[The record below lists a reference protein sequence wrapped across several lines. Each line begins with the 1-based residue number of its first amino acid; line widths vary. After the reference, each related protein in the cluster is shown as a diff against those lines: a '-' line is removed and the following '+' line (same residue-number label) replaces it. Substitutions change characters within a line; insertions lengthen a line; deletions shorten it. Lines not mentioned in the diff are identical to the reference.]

1 MALKAMLSMR
11 LCESSNCVH
20 NMNSVVAII
29 LFIIQVY
36 YNSLNY
42 DKKCTIQRFDGYI
55 APALGFFHKF
65 CRFPLLP
72 YISNGKIITMKK
84 GNILFVLPLLFAGCN
99 NIFEEQL
106 SVYDDARENVV
117 EVKEFESL
125 VDNVIEMEIKIAGM
139 LAAHTVEADEELQ
152 ESLGDE
158 YFIMQDSVYAVRRA
172 YYSVADSMFASF
184 TGHFVEKRIVLYKKA
199 IQYYNK
205 VKSADELVA
214 ADEAVKRFSA
224 MAYVD
229 GQRLCDPPQT
239 IRHEYDSIKAA
250 ANECYEK
257 VLQRL
262 NE

>member
-1 MALKAMLSMR
+1 MR

-20 NMNSVVAII
+20 NIKSVVVII
-29 LFIIQVY
+29 LFIIHIY
-36 YNSLNY
+36 YDLLNY

-55 APALGFFHKF
+55 AAALGFFHKF

-72 YISNGKIITMKK
+72 YISNGKNITMKK
-84 GNILFVLPLLFAGCN
+84 GILLFVLPLLSAGCS

-106 SVYDDARENVV
+106 TVYDDARENVV
-117 EVKEFESL
+117 EVKELESL

-139 LAAHTVEADEELQ
+139 LAAHSVEADEELQ
-152 ESLGDE
+152 ESLGEE

-172 YYSVADSMFASF
+172 CYSVVDSVFTSF

-199 IQYYNK
+199 IQYFNK
-205 VKSADELVA
+205 VNSTDELVA

-229 GQRLCDPPQT
+229 GQRLCDPPQY
-239 IRHEYDSIKAA
+239 IRYEYDSIKAA
-250 ANECYEK
+250 ANESYEK
-257 VLQRL
+257 ALQRL
-262 NE
+262 ND